1 MKIRSKLFIDH
12 QTEAMMLLQP
22 SPVLVV
28 ATILHVF
35 LLA

>member
-1 MKIRSKLFIDH
+1 MQIRSKLFIGR

-22 SPVLVV
+22 SPALVV
-28 ATILHVF
+28 ATIPHVG